1 MKVTPLDIQQQHF
14 KKSFIHGY
22 SAKEVDQFLDL
33 VREEFEKII
42 IENNAVRDEIKRRE
56 AQILEFQSRER
67 VLKDTM
73 ITAQKITEDIKDAA
87 KKEGDLVLAQAE
99 IQADKI
105 IRAAQNRLNEIIDDI
120 NELKRQRVMFETN
133 LKSIVDKHLK
143 LLEITADE
151 ETRSNPIEDKIAFLP
166 K

>member
-22 SAKEVDQFLDL
+22 NAKEVDQFLDL

-42 IENNAVRDEIKRRE
+42 IENNAVRDELKRRE

-99 IQADKI
+99 IQAEKI
-105 IRAAQNRLNEIIDDI
+105 IKAAQDRLNEIIDDI
-120 NELKRQRVMFETN
+120 NELKRQRVMFETD
-133 LKSIVDKHLK
+133 LKSLVDKHLK